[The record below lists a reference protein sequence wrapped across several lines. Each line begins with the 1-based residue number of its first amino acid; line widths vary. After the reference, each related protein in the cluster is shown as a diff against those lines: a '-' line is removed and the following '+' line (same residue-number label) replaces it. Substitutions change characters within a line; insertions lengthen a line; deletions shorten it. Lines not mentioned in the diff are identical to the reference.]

1 MSNPFFESSV
11 STVFEKAS
19 LQSINKSD
27 TLLSNVDKE
36 ENKRFINPFFK
47 EEETSANLENFK
59 KSYDDS
65 TNKQIFNPFLER
77 NNVVNIQSTENSK
90 KQVDF
95 KIQNNP
101 FSGKTLISSQSKKMQ
116 KPASIHV
123 PSSFTETT
131 YKADSS
137 KIGPVVFQTN
147 PFIDPLLN
155 DDVSVPIKQSIIK
168 RPAKPAVSTMA
179 VQTSQMNLSLQKL
192 ADKLS
197 QTKRITSSEK
207 FEFLDAIDKS
217 IRKGLQDILKRT
229 KSFKGCCQDMCPEK
243 ERYLREVRRQ
253 GSQFELSESSSNM
266 DVVTID
272 PFKAVKE
279 YSRSSADQEEP
290 LPHELR
296 PAPVLKFTMDYLIC
310 NIMDEKYVTR
320 YDWFDF
326 VWNRLRAIRKDI
338 TQQNLKCLTSIDLIE
353 KCARF
358 HIFCS
363 HHLCEEDLQIFD
375 PKINLEN
382 LTKCLQTLKHMYEDL
397 WNEKGISSPN
407 EVEFRCY
414 QILLN
419 LNNADT
425 LREAVCFREEVRK
438 SYQVKFAL
446 QVLLSVQEKNYVRF
460 FKLLKLSSFLNA
472 SLIHSYFNQMRQVAL
487 SRMTNA
493 FCLPK
498 MPDTVYSQDR
508 LQNLL
513 CFNDT
518 SELKGFCTH
527 FGLSVDSA
535 YVYLNRT
542 SFTIPDEQFIRRKSR
557 IITEKCITSISEVI
571 NGGDLP
577 EEYLYI
583 PTNSFSDDGSY
594 IGSYHI
600 LSDPHKNI
608 EKIIIEE
615 DEKEIKDEV
624 VSKEY
629 VRGIKERL
637 SKKVTQDNDSEFI
650 PTKDDYIQVIEDNEG
665 EETNVSHH
673 LMILRED
680 YKKFCDTMIEDF
692 LTNEVFFV
700 ASEFLLEIKEYMSQ
714 ALVAT
719 NQMLAFNCIEES
731 RAIAIEVINEEKEKA
746 KRFQI
751 EAYDVLLSTE
761 TSKFSDCLV
770 DECIQ
775 KILEEC
781 CKQILSETTS
791 YEENILKFELCKM
804 HQQCIIDHV
813 VDEEV
818 FKVAQLIVN
827 DMAVER
833 KQLLLSNLNKFQSKK
848 LKNCLTKWISAY
860 TSRVYLKKTL
870 HNFPPAAPLFE
881 SAETL
886 MKKLQPSLRDK
897 FLRNSDVASFPNFNK
912 EIENRIG
919 SLHKPIDLHEIV
931 KSKME
936 QNFCS
941 KNNVWKL
948 GILNLD
954 NQQLQ
959 RNVHLISSSMLR
971 EKFRNI
977 NYSEVAPSIL
987 YESCV
992 KHQTHQTLVIVE
1004 SILESE
1010 ASDSIC
1016 DFSGFIYFI
1025 EINEKEMQEDLLK
1038 AKFLIHDHLQR
1049 YKKPSV
1055 LAVITSTF
1063 TQSFVENELEI
1074 SSLKQSG
1081 YKCWCVLVNDKIKLA
1096 DKVHSQLKSMVE
1108 WLLLNSSWDVVT
1120 KSLASYIED
1129 YLLSY
1134 FFNMFHEHIFYCQQ
1148 THLSYPFPNDVIQ
1161 FFNDT
1166 LESAVKNMCMS
1177 SAVNQDELMKRA
1189 RKLVESI
1196 HLPYL
1201 SDAESC
1207 DWEESYLLLMDYVSK
1222 ITVNDKTVLVQR
1234 LNTLL
1239 DNLVIKQKDKDY
1251 KESFPWCM
1259 VLEECII
1266 HRLSTIYSTNDFL
1279 MNGYFYE
1286 DMIWNCGKQNA
1297 LESHKRQNQKIRSI
1311 EAEQFKREKS
1321 IRNLIKDIES
1331 TLKPIQNTLRK
1342 RKSMEFISNTMIQP
1356 TSLDVLNDSSTL
1368 LKDVF
1373 DQKNEYT
1380 RKRRVLTYYVDEEI

>member
-253 GSQFELSESSSNM
+253 GSQFELSESS
-266 DVVTID
+266 
-272 PFKAVKE
+272 
-279 YSRSSADQEEP
+279 
-290 LPHELR
+290 
-296 PAPVLKFTMDYLIC
+296 
-310 NIMDEKYVTR
+310 
-320 YDWFDF
+320 
-326 VWNRLRAIRKDI
+326 
-338 TQQNLKCLTSIDLIE
+338 
-353 KCARF
+353 
-358 HIFCS
+358 
-363 HHLCEEDLQIFD
+363 
-375 PKINLEN
+375 
-382 LTKCLQTLKHMYEDL
+382 
-397 WNEKGISSPN
+397 GISSPN